1 MKHKFISKINLG
13 EENTLKNIM
22 KLALPSMLAQ
32 LVSVLY
38 NIIDRIFIGNMPN
51 IGEIA
56 LVGVGV
62 VAPITTFISSF
73 AYLIGF
79 GGAPIFSMSLGEK
92 NEENAKKI
100 LANSFILLL
109 ILSSIIL
116 CVFYPLG
123 KPLLY
128 LFGASDKSFPYA
140 YSYLL
145 IYLGGTFFSILTLG
159 LNQFVIAQGKS
170 VLAMFVTFSGCVAN
184 LILDPLFIYV
194 FNMGVSGAAL
204 ATLISQAISFLL
216 VLFLLL
222 KVTDIRLSFKKLD
235 FRIVRKIFKL
245 GFSPFIITA
254 TDSIVFICLNT
265 CLKNFGGSDADFYI
279 EVATI
284 TQAFF
289 SLITGPL
296 LGISTGTQPL
306 LAYCYGARRIDL
318 IKKAEKQ
325 LVVFALLFCSLC
337 FGLSFALGEP
347 FARLFISLSSSA
359 SNERAITIS
368 GQTISIYMYGI
379 IPLALQYVFVDGIT
393 GMGQAN
399 YSIWLSLN
407 RKIVLLL
414 PLTIL
419 LPLLSGNAFWTFY
432 AEPLADTISSLV
444 STIFYLLLAP
454 RIFEKRLKDTHG
466 VLD

>member
-1 MKHKFISKINLG
+1 MRKMDLG
-13 EENTLKNIM
+13 DKNTLKNIM

-38 NIIDRIFIGNMPN
+38 SIVDRIFIGNMPLD
-51 IGEIA
+51 GEIA
-56 LVGVGV
+56 LIGVGV

-109 ILSSIIL
+109 ILSAVIVTI
-116 CVFYPLG
+116 FYPLG

-128 LFGASDKSFPYA
+128 LFGASDQSFPYA
-140 YSYLL
+140 HQYLL

-170 VLAMFVTFSGCVAN
+170 TLAMFVTLLGCIAN
-184 LILDPLFIYV
+184 VGLDPLFIYG

-204 ATLISQAISFLL
+204 ATLISQFLSFLF

-222 KVTDIRLSFKKLD
+222 KVTDIKLSFSKLD
-235 FRIVRKIFKL
+235 WRIDKKIFKL

-254 TDSIVFICLNT
+254 TDSIIFICLNT
-265 CLKNFGGSDADFYI
+265 CLKNFGGEDADFYI

-289 SLITGPL
+289 SLVTGPL

-306 LAYCYGARRIDL
+306 LAYCYGARKIDL

-325 LVVFALLFCSLC
+325 LVVFALLFCSVC
-337 FGLSFALGEP
+337 FGLSFLAGKP
-347 FARLFISLSSSA
+347 FAQLFISLSSST
-359 SNERAITIS
+359 SNDRVIS
-368 GQTISIYMYGI
+368 VSGEAISIYMYGI

-393 GMGQAN
+393 GMGQAK

-407 RKIVLLL
+407 RKIVLLF

-419 LPLLSGNAFWTFY
+419 LPLISGNAFFAFY
-432 AEPLADTISSLV
+432 AEPIADTVSSLV
-444 STIFYLLLAP
+444 STIVYFILAP
-454 RIFEKRLKDTHG
+454 HIFKKRLNDTHG